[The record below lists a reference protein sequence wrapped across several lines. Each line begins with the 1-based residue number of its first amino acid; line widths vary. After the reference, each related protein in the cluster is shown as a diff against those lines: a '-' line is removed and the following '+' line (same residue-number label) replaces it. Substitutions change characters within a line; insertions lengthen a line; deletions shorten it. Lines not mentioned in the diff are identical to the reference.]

1 VFDLLHLDGLDVSRE
16 QTVKRKQ
23 KLETLLKESAAA
35 LRYSDHIIGHGEDMI
50 AKACTMGLEGVV
62 SKRADAPYRRG
73 RQTDWLKSKCIK
85 RQEFVIIGYTAALS
99 GDRAIGALH
108 LGYNDGAKL
117 RYAGKVGT
125 GFGMKAAEELH
136 DRLSKLAIGS
146 ASSVDVPRSV
156 LKTAHWVQ
164 PQLLCEV
171 SFTEWTEDGHI
182 RHPSFQGQKS
192 GGCHD
197 GKTRSS
203 EKQRCAKE
211 KSRTA
216 RNSGSQDIQSG
227 PRHLQR

>member
-1 VFDLLHLDGLDVSRE
+1 
-16 QTVKRKQ
+16 
-23 KLETLLKESAAA
+23 LKESAAA

-62 SKRADAPYRRG
+62 SKRADARYRCG

-171 SFTEWTEDGHI
+171 SFTEWTEDGQI
-182 RHPSFQGQKS
+182 RHPSFQGLREDKKAAEVTMEKPVHLKNS
-192 GGCHD
+192 GGP
-197 GKTRSS
+197 K
-203 EKQRCAKE
+203 KKPN
-211 KSRTA
+211 RT
-216 RNSGSQDIQSG
+216 NSGSQDIQSG